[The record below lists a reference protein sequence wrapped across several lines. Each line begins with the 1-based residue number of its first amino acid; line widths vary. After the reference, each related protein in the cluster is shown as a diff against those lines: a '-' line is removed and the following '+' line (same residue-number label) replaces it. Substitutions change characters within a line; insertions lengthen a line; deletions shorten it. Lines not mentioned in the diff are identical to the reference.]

1 MSPRPQ
7 IDHIRKPQIL
17 AAAAE
22 VIGERGLAGTRIAD
36 VAERAG
42 TSPSAVL
49 YWFGSKDDLL
59 HHALTVDEDRFYAA
73 VAERLDTLDRPH
85 ERLRLLIEAY
95 AAEYDVTLWMELWD
109 RALRD
114 RAAASA
120 RQRLDDRW
128 RDQIA
133 EVIRAGQHLGEF
145 TEIDGDDA
153 AAIVA
158 SLLDGLAV
166 QVTVGDPGFPAE
178 RMRDLA
184 VKAAELI
191 VGCELPPLDRVA
203 LSIESADGA
212 G

>member
-22 VIGERGLAGTRIAD
+22 VIAERGLSSTRITD
-36 VAERAG
+36 IAERAG

-59 HHALTVDEDRFYAA
+59 SSALTVDEDRFYVE
-73 VAERLDTLDRPH
+73 VAERLDDLERPRD
-85 ERLRLLIEAY
+85 RLRFLIEAY
-95 AAEYDVTLWMELWD
+95 AAEYDVTLWMEVWD

-114 RAAASA
+114 QGAAAA

-133 EVIRAGQHLGEF
+133 EVVRAGQHRGEF
-145 TEIDGDDA
+145 AEVDGDDA

-166 QVTVGDPGFPAE
+166 QVTMGDPGFGPE

-191 VGCELPPLDRVA
+191 LDCELPPLDGAVLA
-203 LSIESADGA
+203 SESRDGT
-212 G
+212 

>member
-1 MSPRPQ
+1 LSPRPQ

-22 VIGERGLAGTRIAD
+22 VIAERGLSSTRIVD

-59 HHALTVDEDRFYAA
+59 SSALTVDEDRFY
-73 VAERLDTLDRPH
+73 VEVTERLARLERPCDQ
-85 ERLRLLIEAY
+85 LRLLIEAY
-95 AAEYDVTLWMELWD
+95 AAEYDVTLWMEVWD

-114 RAAASA
+114 QGAAAA

-133 EVIRAGQHLGEF
+133 EVIRAGQHRGEF
-145 TEIDGDDA
+145 AAVDGDDA
-153 AAIVA
+153 AAIIA

-166 QVTVGDPGFPAE
+166 QVTMRDPGFAPE

-184 VKAAELI
+184 VKAAQLI
-191 VGCELPPLDRVA
+191 LGCELPPTN
-203 LSIESADGA
+203 GA
-212 G
+212 VIASTSRERG

>member
-22 VIGERGLAGTRIAD
+22 VIAERGLASTRISD

-59 HHALTVDEDRFYAA
+59 SHALTVDEDRFYVE
-73 VAERLDTLDRPH
+73 VAERLAKLDHPRDQ
-85 ERLRLLIEAY
+85 LRLLIEAY

-114 RAAASA
+114 QGAAAA
-120 RQRLDDRW
+120 RQRMDDRW

-133 EVIRAGQHLGEF
+133 EVVRAGQHRGEF
-145 TEIDGDDA
+145 AQVDGDDA
-153 AAIVA
+153 AAIIA

-166 QVTVGDPGFPAE
+166 QVTVRDPGFGQE

-184 VKAAELI
+184 VGAAELI
-191 VGCELPPLDRVA
+191 LDCELPP
-203 LSIESADGA
+203 ADGA
-212 G
+212 ALAMERGDGA

>member
-1 MSPRPQ
+1 LSPRPQ

-22 VIGERGLAGTRIAD
+22 VIGERGLSSTRIAD

-59 HHALTVDEDRFYAA
+59 SSALTVDEDRFYAD
-73 VAERLDTLDRPH
+73 VAERLDELERPRD
-85 ERLRLLIEAY
+85 RLRLLIEAY
-95 AAEYDVTLWMELWD
+95 AAEHDVTLWMEVWD

-114 RAAASA
+114 EGAAAA

-133 EVIRAGQHLGEF
+133 EVICAGQHRGEF
-145 TEIDGDDA
+145 AEVDGDDA
-153 AAIVA
+153 AAIIA

-166 QVTVGDPGFPAE
+166 QVTVRDPSFAPE

-191 VGCELPPLDRVA
+191 LECDLPPLDGA
-203 LSIESADGA
+203 LIAPGSRDGA
-212 G
+212 

>member
-1 MSPRPQ
+1 LSPRPQ

-22 VIGERGLAGTRIAD
+22 VIAERGLSSTRIAD

-59 HHALTVDEDRFYAA
+59 SSALTVDEDRFYVE
-73 VAERLDTLDRPH
+73 VAERLDELERPSDQ
-85 ERLRLLIEAY
+85 LRLLIEAY
-95 AAEYDVTLWMELWD
+95 AAEYDVTLWMEVWD

-114 RAAASA
+114 QGAASA

-133 EVIRAGQHLGEF
+133 EVVRAGQHRGEF
-145 TEIDGDDA
+145 TDVDGDDA
-153 AAIVA
+153 AAIIA

-166 QVTVGDPGFPAE
+166 QVTMRDPGFGPE

-184 VKAAELI
+184 VKASELI
-191 VGCELPPLDRVA
+191 LKCELPPLDGAVFA
-203 LSIESADGA
+203 TESRDGA
-212 G
+212 

>member
-1 MSPRPQ
+1 LTPRPQ

-22 VIGERGLAGTRIAD
+22 VIAERGLASTRIAD

-59 HHALTVDEDRFYAA
+59 SHALIVDEDRFYVQ
-73 VAERLDTLDRPH
+73 VAERLVKLEHPRDQ
-85 ERLRLLIEAY
+85 LRLLIEAY

-114 RAAASA
+114 QGAAAA

-133 EVIRAGQHLGEF
+133 EIVRAGQHMGEF
-145 TEIDGDDA
+145 GQVDGDDA
-153 AAIVA
+153 AAIIA

-166 QVTVGDPGFPAE
+166 QVTVRDPGFRQE

-184 VKAAELI
+184 VKATELI
-191 VGCELPPLDRVA
+191 LECELPPV
-203 LSIESADGA
+203 DGA
-212 G
+212 ALTTESRDGA